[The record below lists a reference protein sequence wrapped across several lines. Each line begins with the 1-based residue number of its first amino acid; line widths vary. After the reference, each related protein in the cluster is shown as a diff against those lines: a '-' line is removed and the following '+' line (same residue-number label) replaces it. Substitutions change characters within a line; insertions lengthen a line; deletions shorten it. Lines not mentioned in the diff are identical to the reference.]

1 MPNPQLSKR
10 MIPSALL
17 RSRSLLLLAFVLLA
31 VVPGLPLGSQ
41 STGEKGGAGLD
52 LFRTDPRTSFTFTGD
67 FAIPA
72 GFFGEGSGR
81 YTGTVHFKGVPLGTF
96 RDHKTGRADTVIE
109 RKSAP
114 ASAEK
119 FPNESKTEIEIA
131 ALSLQSTQP
140 IKVRAGRKT
149 ELWDVK
155 VGLSTSHPSTG
166 SMTFV
171 QRSARGG
178 SASSEF
184 TVYPLFTFVRRGDK
198 TEKTLDTGTQKLAA
212 AGTQHITL
220 KASNIPWTRTTQ
232 ASLSNGLAVGTGAQV
247 IIHRAP
253 GHSHFVTPIP
263 SLQL

>member
-1 MPNPQLSKR
+1 MPNPQLSKKV
-10 MIPSALL
+10 MTSAFL
-17 RSRSLLLLAFVLLA
+17 RSRSTLLLAFVLLA
-31 VVPGLPLGSQ
+31 VVSGLPLGAQ
-41 STGEKGGAGLD
+41 TAEKGGGGLD
-52 LFRTDPRTSFTFTGD
+52 LFRTDPRTSFSFSGD

-81 YTGTVHFKGVPLGTF
+81 YGGTVKFKGVPLETF

-114 ASAEK
+114 APAAKYPS
-119 FPNESKTEIEIA
+119 ESRTEIEVA

-140 IKVRAGRKT
+140 IKVRVGRKT

-178 SASSEF
+178 SATSEF

-212 AGTQHITL
+212 AGMQHLTL
-220 KASNIPWTRTTQ
+220 KASNISWSRT
-232 ASLSNGLAVGTGAQV
+232 ANNAIAIGSPSQV
-247 IIHRAP
+247 IIHRNP
-253 GHSHFVTPIP
+253 GHNHFVIPIEP
-263 SLQL
+263 LQF

>member
-1 MPNPQLSKR
+1 MSNPQLSKR
-10 MIPSALL
+10 MIPSAFL

-31 VVPGLPLGSQ
+31 VVPGLPLGAQ
-41 STGEKGGAGLD
+41 STGEKGGGLD
-52 LFRTDPRTSFTFTGD
+52 LFRTDPRTSFTFSGD

-81 YTGTVHFKGVPLGTF
+81 YSGTVKFKGVPLESF

-109 RKSAP
+109 RKTSPAP
-114 ASAEK
+114 AAKYPS
-119 FPNESKTEIEIA
+119 ESRTEIEIA
-131 ALSLQSTQP
+131 ALSLWSTQP

-155 VGLSTSHPSTG
+155 VGLSSSHPSTG

-178 SASSEF
+178 TASSEF

-232 ASLSNGLAVGTGAQV
+232 ASLSNGIAVGTGVQV

-253 GHSHFVTPIP
+253 GHSHFVVAIPPI
-263 SLQL
+263 QL